1 MGQKANIASV
11 VLIIALI
18 ASYFFFQNKID
29 TLESQLSSTDSD
41 SETVSDT
48 YSSNGSSYI
57 TSSDSSLKSQL
68 DDLNS
73 QLIATRGELHS
84 VQQKLILSTSKSQ
97 VLEDEVAQMKD
108 ARPEVQTLK
117 TQLAVTE
124 EKLETEGK
132 VAQVSQEKYDAL
144 ATAMVKQNLNV
155 AVRNSNRIALLKET
169 TSASSITAVAV
180 PLLSIATLI
189 QYTRDEINNYCS
201 DIEEMIALE
210 SQTLGEIRSVTGAVM
225 ERFEAQCR

>member
-1 MGQKANIASV
+1 MEQKANIASV

-29 TLESQLSSTDSD
+29 TLESQLGSPDVEEVD
-41 SETVSDT
+41 
-48 YSSNGSSYI
+48 GSSYS
-57 TSSDSSLKSQL
+57 SSDDSPLESQL

-73 QLIATRGELHS
+73 QLIATRSELQA

-108 ARPEVQTLK
+108 ARPEVQSLK

-124 EKLETEGK
+124 EKLESEGK

-144 ATAMVKQNLNV
+144 ATALAEQNLNV
-155 AVRNSNRIALLKET
+155 AVRNSNRISLLKET
-169 TSASSITAVAV
+169 TSASSITAAAV

-189 QYTRDEINNYCS
+189 QYTRDEIKNYCS

-210 SQTLGEIRSVTGAVM
+210 SQTLGEIRSVTGLVM
-225 ERFEAQCR
+225 EKFEAQCR

>member
-1 MGQKANIASV
+1 MEQKANIASV

-29 TLESQLSSTDSD
+29 TLESQLGSPDVEEVD
-41 SETVSDT
+41 
-48 YSSNGSSYI
+48 GSSYS
-57 TSSDSSLKSQL
+57 SSDDSPLESQL

-73 QLIATRGELHS
+73 QLITTRSELQA

-108 ARPEVQTLK
+108 ARPEVQSLK

-124 EKLETEGK
+124 EKLESEGK

-144 ATAMVKQNLNV
+144 AAALAEQNLNV
-155 AVRNSNRIALLKET
+155 AVRNSNRISLLKET
-169 TSASSITAVAV
+169 TSASSITAAAV

-189 QYTRDEINNYCS
+189 QYTRDEIKNYCS

-210 SQTLGEIRSVTGAVM
+210 SQTLGEIRSVTGLVM
-225 ERFEAQCR
+225 EKFEAQCR

>member
-1 MGQKANIASV
+1 MEQKANIASV

-29 TLESQLSSTDSD
+29 TLESQLGSPDVEEVD
-41 SETVSDT
+41 
-48 YSSNGSSYI
+48 GSSYS
-57 TSSDSSLKSQL
+57 SSDDSPLESQL

-73 QLIATRGELHS
+73 QLIATRSELQA

-108 ARPEVQTLK
+108 ARPEVQSLK

-124 EKLETEGK
+124 EKLESEGK

-144 ATAMVKQNLNV
+144 ATALAEQNLNV
-155 AVRNSNRIALLKET
+155 AVRNSNRISLLKET
-169 TSASSITAVAV
+169 ASASSITAAAV

-189 QYTRDEINNYCS
+189 QYTRDEIKNYCS

-210 SQTLGEIRSVTGAVM
+210 SQTLGEIRSVTGSVM
-225 ERFEAQCR
+225 EKFEAQCR

>member
-1 MGQKANIASV
+1 MEQKANIASV

-29 TLESQLSSTDSD
+29 ALESQLGSPDVEEVDSSS
-41 SETVSDT
+41 
-48 YSSNGSSYI
+48 YSS
-57 TSSDSSLKSQL
+57 SDDSPLESQL

-73 QLIATRGELHS
+73 QLVAARGELQA

-117 TQLAVTE
+117 TQLAATE
-124 EKLETEGK
+124 EQLVTEGK
-132 VAQVSQEKYDAL
+132 VAQVSQERYDAL
-144 ATAMVKQNLNV
+144 AAALAKQNLNV
-155 AVRNSNRIALLKET
+155 AVRNSNRISLLKET
-169 TSASSITAVAV
+169 TSASSITAAAV

-189 QYTRDEINNYCS
+189 QYTRDEIKNYCL

-210 SQTLGEIRSVTGAVM
+210 IQTLGDIRSVTGAVM
-225 ERFEAQCR
+225 EKFEAQCR

>member
-1 MGQKANIASV
+1 MEQKANIASV

-29 TLESQLSSTDSD
+29 TLESQLGSPDVEEVD
-41 SETVSDT
+41 
-48 YSSNGSSYI
+48 GSSYS
-57 TSSDSSLKSQL
+57 SSDDSPLESQL

-73 QLIATRGELHS
+73 QLIATRSELQA

-108 ARPEVQTLK
+108 ARPEVQSLK

-124 EKLETEGK
+124 EKLESEGK

-144 ATAMVKQNLNV
+144 ATALAEQNLNV
-155 AVRNSNRIALLKET
+155 AVRNSNRISLLKET
-169 TSASSITAVAV
+169 TSASSITAAAV

-189 QYTRDEINNYCS
+189 QYTRDEIKNYCS

-210 SQTLGEIRSVTGAVM
+210 SQTLGEIRSVTGSVM
-225 ERFEAQCR
+225 EKFEAQCR

>member
-1 MGQKANIASV
+1 MEQKANIASV

-29 TLESQLSSTDSD
+29 TLESQLGSPDVEEVD
-41 SETVSDT
+41 
-48 YSSNGSSYI
+48 GSSYS
-57 TSSDSSLKSQL
+57 SSDDSPLESQL

-73 QLIATRGELHS
+73 QLIATRSELQA

-108 ARPEVQTLK
+108 ARPEVQSLK

-124 EKLETEGK
+124 EKLESEGK

-144 ATAMVKQNLNV
+144 AAALAEQNLNV
-155 AVRNSNRIALLKET
+155 AVRNSNRISLLKET
-169 TSASSITAVAV
+169 TSASSITAAAV

-189 QYTRDEINNYCS
+189 QYTRDEIKNYCS

-210 SQTLGEIRSVTGAVM
+210 SQTLGEIRSVTGLVM
-225 ERFEAQCR
+225 EKFEAQCR

>member
-1 MGQKANIASV
+1 MEQKANIASV

-29 TLESQLSSTDSD
+29 TLESQLGSPDVEEVD
-41 SETVSDT
+41 
-48 YSSNGSSYI
+48 GSSYS
-57 TSSDSSLKSQL
+57 SSDDSPLESQL

-73 QLIATRGELHS
+73 QLIATRSELQA

-108 ARPEVQTLK
+108 ARPEVQSLK

-124 EKLETEGK
+124 EKLESEGK

-144 ATAMVKQNLNV
+144 AAALAEQNLNV
-155 AVRNSNRIALLKET
+155 AVRNSNRISLLKET
-169 TSASSITAVAV
+169 TSASSITAAAV

-189 QYTRDEINNYCS
+189 QYTRDEIKNYCS

-210 SQTLGEIRSVTGAVM
+210 SQTLGEIRSVTGSVM
-225 ERFEAQCR
+225 EKFEAQCR

>member
-1 MGQKANIASV
+1 MEQKANIASV

-29 TLESQLSSTDSD
+29 TLESQLSSTDS
-41 SETVSDT
+41 ETVSDT

-57 TSSDSSLKSQL
+57 ASSDSTLESQL

-73 QLIATRGELHS
+73 QLIATRGELQS

-117 TQLAVTE
+117 TQLAATE

-144 ATAMVKQNLNV
+144 AAALAKQNFNV
-155 AVRNSNRIALLKET
+155 AVRNSNRITLLKET

-189 QYTRDEINNYCS
+189 QYTRDEIKNYCS
-201 DIEEMIALE
+201 DIEEMITLE

-225 ERFEAQCR
+225 ERFEEQCR